1 MSRSRSGFTL
11 IEILVVIAIIG
22 IILSILT
29 VNFNEARKKSRDKA
43 RQSDLKSLQLA
54 IETYKAQN
62 NGLYPPSGCSPAN
75 NDNDNNVWVTP
86 GPVSASG
93 FRSCPEYVKG
103 LVPDYIAALPSDPSM
118 ENDTDKG
125 FMYRTDN
132 ARTYY
137 KVMVNRSVE
146 TDLIT
151 SFDDEFSRCPYV
163 TTACP
168 SVAANANIYSVYS
181 VGAEDW

>member
-1 MSRSRSGFTL
+1 MSKSRSGFTL

-54 IETYKAQN
+54 IESYRAQN
-62 NGLYPPSGCSPAN
+62 GEYPAAGCGAGG
-75 NDNDNNVWVTP
+75 NVWVTP
-86 GPVSASG
+86 GSVSGG
-93 FRSCPEYVKG
+93 FDRSCSEYIAG
-103 LVPDYIAALPSDPSM
+103 LAPDFIAALPNDPNM
-118 ENDTDKG
+118 ENDIGKG

-132 ARTYY
+132 SRATY
-137 KVMVNRSVE
+137 KILVNRSVE
-146 TDLIT
+146 TDFIT

-163 TTACP
+163 TSGCP
-168 SVAANANIYSVYS
+168 TVEANTNVYAVYS
-181 VGAEDW
+181 AGAEDW

>member
-1 MSRSRSGFTL
+1 MSRARSGFTL

-62 NGLYPPSGCSPAN
+62 NGLYPQAGCSAGG
-75 NDNDNNVWVTP
+75 NVWVTP
-86 GPVSASG
+86 GQVSGG
-93 FRSCPEYVKG
+93 FDVSCPEYVMG
-103 LVPDYIAALPSDPSM
+103 LVPDYIAALPTDPSM
-118 ENDTDKG
+118 ENETGKG

-132 ARTYY
+132 TRSTY

-151 SFDDEFSRCPYV
+151 SFDNEFSRCPYV
-163 TTACP
+163 TSSCP
-168 SVAANANIYSVYS
+168 TVAANANVYAVYS

>member
-1 MSRSRSGFTL
+1 MSKSRSGFTL

-54 IETYKAQN
+54 IEAYRAQN
-62 NGLYPPSGCSPAN
+62 GEYPAAGCGAGG
-75 NDNDNNVWVTP
+75 NVWVTP
-86 GPVSASG
+86 GQVSGG
-93 FRSCPEYVKG
+93 FDVSCSTYIAG
-103 LVPDYIAALPSDPSM
+103 LAPDYIGALPTDPSM
-118 ENDTDKG
+118 ENETGKG

-132 ARTYY
+132 TRSTY
-137 KVMVNRSVE
+137 KVMVNRSIE
-146 TDLIT
+146 TDFIS

-163 TTACP
+163 TAGCP
-168 SVAANANIYSVYS
+168 SAAANADVYAVYS
-181 VGAEDW
+181 TGAEDW